1 MDSPARRVE
10 DGDKMRILI
19 SALMGVAMMAA
30 PAFAEPGELP
40 ADSAWQMVQR
50 GDLVVL
56 DVRTPTEWAMTGLPR
71 DSHGTNVQDRDFI
84 DQARGAVLGDLDQPV
99 AVICRSGNRSKQA
112 ASLLEKAGFTHVYNI
127 SEGMSGND
135 QADGWLKR
143 GLPTDPFIPPYR

>member
-1 MDSPARRVE
+1 
-10 DGDKMRILI
+10 MRIVMG
-19 SALMGVAMMAA
+19 ALLGATFLAHPAM
-30 PAFAEPGELP
+30 AEPGQLP

-71 DSHGTNVQDRDFI
+71 DSHGINIQDRDFL

-99 AVICRSGNRSKQA
+99 AVICRSGTRSAKA
-112 ASLLEKAGFTHVYNI
+112 AEELEHAGFTHVFNI
-127 SEGMSGND
+127 SEGMSGNESD
-135 QADGWLKR
+135 GDGWLKR